1 LITLN
6 NILPTRKPT
15 SEKSGQER
23 ELEKILK
30 GCELEDRSAQ
40 EKLYKKYYGLLMAVC
55 LRYYKNKDDATAA
68 LNQAFLKIFQKVNQ
82 YRFEGSFEGWMTK
95 LTINSILDELRK
107 KTINYEVLNE
117 SIETNDESVLP
128 KLYFDDLL
136 KLLNQLPESTKV
148 VFNLFAVEGFK
159 HHEIAEQLN
168 ISVGTTKWHVS
179 EAKKKLRL
187 LINTHYGQQ

>member
-1 LITLN
+1 MITLN
-6 NILPTRKPT
+6 NILPTRKPA
-15 SEKSGQER
+15 SDKSIQER

-30 GCELEDRSAQ
+30 GCEQEDRSAQ
-40 EKLYKKYYGLLMAVC
+40 EILYKKYYGLLMAVC

-68 LNQAFLKIFQKVNQ
+68 LNQAFLKIFQKINQ
-82 YRFEGSFEGWMTK
+82 YRFEGSFEGWITK

-107 KTINYEVLNE
+107 KTINYEVLHE
-117 SIETNDESVLP
+117 GFETNDDSVLP

-136 KLLNQLPESTKV
+136 NLLNQLPESTKV
-148 VFNLFAVEGFK
+148 VFNLYAVEGFK
-159 HHEIAEQLN
+159 HQEIAEQLN

-187 LINTHYGQQ
+187 LINNHYGQQ